1 MRMCARTVSWW
12 CQSDAWVPD
21 ALVSPYQMLNSEK
34 SRVQKIIALPDRTHD
49 RKCLSAMMGWRTIL
63 GPLYLMTSLILSLIS
78 GL

>member
-21 ALVSPYQMLNSEK
+21 ALVSPYQMLNSEEIEGSEK
-34 SRVQKIIALPDRTHD
+34 IALPDRPHEM
-49 RKCLSAMMGWRTIL
+49 KCLSAMMGRRTIL
-63 GPLYLMTSLILSLIS
+63 GPLYLMTSLVLSLIS